1 VAVDSG
7 CNSMMFYR
15 LTSKIGLVMMVLTFV
30 LAALAVNSKR
40 LFGVSFSDTMI
51 ELAIGAT
58 FLVAVAIGIAWHWR
72 ALNSAE

>member
-1 VAVDSG
+1 
-7 CNSMMFYR
+7 MMLYR
-15 LTSKIGLVMMVLTFV
+15 LTTKIGLVMMVLSFL

-51 ELAIGAT
+51 ELAVGGT
-58 FLVAVAIGIAWHWR
+58 FLMAVAIGIAWHWR

>member
-1 VAVDSG
+1 
-7 CNSMMFYR
+7 MMFYR

-58 FLVAVAIGIAWHWR
+58 FWWQSPSELLGTGGR
-72 ALNSAE
+72 